1 MLYWTLHFCWELVK
15 SWVKVYCLPM
25 SKSNSYTLTSWELH
39 ILLPMRLRTMPNLP
53 LLWVQMLTV
62 CRKCWPYLSPLECLC
77 PEECSATEDRSYQ
90 HYLNQ
95 YPSLAVYNN
104 PVFLVYL
111 YVIILPPWLSCM
123 QMYRINVLRSQSA
136 APSSS
141 KSQDHVITAFL
152 YMYLFF
158 LCSLAATH

>member
-1 MLYWTLHFCWELVK
+1 MFYWTLHFCWELVK
-15 SWVKVYCLPM
+15 SWVKVYCLSM
-25 SKSNSYTLTSWELH
+25 SKSNSYSLTSWELH

-62 CRKCWPYLSPLECLC
+62 CRKMLTISVSSWMFMSRRMLC
-77 PEECSATEDRSYQ
+77 YRDRSYQ

-111 YVIILPPWLSCM
+111 YVIILPACLSCM

-141 KSQDHVITAFL
+141 KSQEHVITAFL
-152 YMYLFF
+152 YMYLFY